1 MQPTPPLAYDDA
13 LVSLGIITSQTANF
27 TFTSDEMNMALT
39 NAWNDSFVV
48 STIWDS
54 SLNYATGTWQ
64 YPIPSGLT
72 TVKEVSLIL
81 PDFGLDTIP
90 PGTSDQYPGRIDSS
104 LWEVVGAN
112 LQFAYDA
119 QRYIPDSH
127 VLYLK
132 GTYKLQLSDSL
143 PAVNL
148 INYVLWLAAD
158 NLMMQLLLKSAF
170 VFLRNDTN
178 LMAIVNAQKVT
189 GTKVLEMKQR
199 LLREFQ
205 SA

>member
-1 MQPTPPLAYDDA
+1 MNPTPPMTFTEM
-13 LVSLGIITSQTANF
+13 LVSLNLLTTQTANF
-27 TFTSDEMNMALT
+27 TFTSDEINLALT

-48 STIWDS
+48 STVWDS
-54 SLNYATGTWQ
+54 SLNYSTGTWQ
-64 YPIPSGLT
+64 YPLPATLIS
-72 TVKEVSLIL
+72 VKEVYLIL
-81 PDFGLDTIP
+81 PDFALETIP

-104 LWEVVGAN
+104 LWEVVDGN
-112 LQFAYDA
+112 LQFAADA

-132 GTYKLQLSDSL
+132 GTYKLQLTDSL
-143 PAVNL
+143 PTVNI

-158 NLMMQLLLKSAF
+158 NMMMQLLLKSAF

-178 LMAIVNAQKVT
+178 LQGIVAAQKVT

-199 LLREFQ
+199 LFREFQ
-205 SA
+205 SS